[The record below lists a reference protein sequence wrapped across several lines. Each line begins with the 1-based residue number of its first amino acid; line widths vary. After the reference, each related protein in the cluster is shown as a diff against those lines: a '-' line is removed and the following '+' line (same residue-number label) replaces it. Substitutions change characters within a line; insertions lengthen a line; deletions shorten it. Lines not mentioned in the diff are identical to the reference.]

1 MTYVFDNRQYVAIAV
16 GQSVMSFALA
26 E

>member
-1 MTYVFDNRQYVAIAV
+1 MTYVFDNKEYVAIAV
-16 GQSVMSFALA
+16 GQSIMAFGLP